1 MRPASPPVSLDS
13 FSTARLDAER
23 LTADHWDDLR
33 RMDQDKWFMAELGGV
48 RAVAGTRA
56 YLERNLAHW
65 VARGF
70 GLWMLRERDTGRVI
84 GRALL
89 RHLDVDGVD
98 EVETGYGFLPDLWGR
113 GLATEIAR
121 ACVQI
126 GRERLGLASVVGIT
140 VPTNAASQQVMRKA
154 GLQYERDILHD
165 GRIHLL
171 FRTSYSPT
179 AWPWPGREPWN
190 GSVE

>member
-1 MRPASPPVSLDS
+1 MQPVSLPVNLNS

-23 LTADHWDDLR
+23 LTADHWNDLR
-33 RMDQDKWFMAELGGV
+33 RMDQDERFMAELGGV
-48 RAVAGTRA
+48 RDEAGTRA

-65 VARGF
+65 AARGV

-84 GRALL
+84 GRTLL

-98 EVETGYGFLPDLWGR
+98 EVETGYGFLPDRWGR

-121 ACVQI
+121 ACVHI

-140 VPTNAASQQVMRKA
+140 VPTNPASQHVMRKA
-154 GLQYERDILHD
+154 GLQYERDILHN
-165 GRIHLL
+165 GRPHLL
-171 FRTSYSPT
+171 FRTGYSPT
-179 AWPWPGREPWN
+179 A
-190 GSVE
+190 

>member
-1 MRPASPPVSLDS
+1 MASLPASLDS

-33 RMDQDKWFMAELGGV
+33 RMDQDAQFMAKLGGV
-48 RAVAGTRA
+48 RDAAGTLA
-56 YLERNLAHW
+56 YLEHNMAHW
-65 VARGF
+65 VTHGF
-70 GLWMLRERDTGRVI
+70 GLWMLRGRDTGAMI

-89 RHLDVDGVD
+89 RHLEVDGVD

-121 ACVQI
+121 ACVSI

-140 VPTNAASQQVMRKA
+140 VPTNTASQQVMRKA
-154 GLQYERDILHD
+154 GLRYERDIVHAGLP
-165 GRIHLL
+165 HLL
-171 FRTSYSPT
+171 FRT
-179 AWPWPGREPWN
+179 E
-190 GSVE
+190 

>member
-1 MRPASPPVSLDS
+1 MRPASPLLSLDS

-33 RMDQDKWFMAELGGV
+33 RMDQDERFMAELGGV
-48 RAVAGTRA
+48 RDEAGTRA

-65 VARGF
+65 AARGF
-70 GLWMLRERDTGRVI
+70 GLWMLRDRDTGRVI

-98 EVETGYGFLPDLWGR
+98 EVETGYGFLTDVWGR

-121 ACVQI
+121 ACVHI

-140 VPTNAASQQVMRKA
+140 LPTNAASQQVMRKA
-154 GLQYERDILHD
+154 GLQYERDILHAD
-165 GRIHLL
+165 RPHLL
-171 FRTSYSPT
+171 FRTGYSPT
-179 AWPWPGREPWN
+179 AWPQPGRERWN

>member
-1 MRPASPPVSLDS
+1 MRPTSLPVGLDS

-33 RMDQDKWFMAELGGV
+33 RMDQNEQFMAELGGV
-48 RAVAGTRA
+48 RDEAGTRA

-70 GLWMLRERDTGRVI
+70 GLWMLRDRDTGGVI
-84 GRALL
+84 GRAVL

-121 ACVQI
+121 ACVHI

-140 VPTNAASQQVMRKA
+140 LPTNAASQQVMRKA
-154 GLQYERDILHD
+154 GLQYERVILHA
-165 GRIHLL
+165 GQPHLL
-171 FRTSYSPT
+171 FRTGHSPI
-179 AWPWPGREPWN
+179 AWP
-190 GSVE
+190 

>member
-1 MRPASPPVSLDS
+1 MRLASLPASLDS

-23 LTADHWDDLR
+23 LMKDHWGDLR
-33 RMDQDKWFMAELGGV
+33 RMDQDECFMAELGGV
-48 RAVAGTRA
+48 RDEAGTRA

-65 VARGF
+65 AARGF
-70 GLWMLRERDTGRVI
+70 GLWMLRDRDTGAVI

-121 ACVQI
+121 ACVHI
-126 GRERLGLASVVGIT
+126 GREWLGLESVVGIT
-140 VPTNAASQQVMRKA
+140 LSTNTASQRVMSNA
-154 GLQYERDILHD
+154 GLHYERDIVHAGLP
-165 GRIHLL
+165 HLL
-171 FRTSYSPT
+171 FRT
-179 AWPWPGREPWN
+179 G
-190 GSVE
+190 

>member
-1 MRPASPPVSLDS
+1 MSLEL

-33 RMDQDKWFMAELGGV
+33 RMDQDVRFMAELGGV
-48 RAVAGTRA
+48 RDAAGTLA

-65 VARGF
+65 AAHGF
-70 GLWMLRERDTGRVI
+70 GLWMLRDRRSGAVI
-84 GRALL
+84 GRAVL
-89 RHLDVDGVD
+89 RHLDVDGID

-121 ACVQI
+121 ACVSI
-126 GRERLGLASVVGIT
+126 GRQQLGMASIIGIT

-154 GLQYERDILHD
+154 GLRYERDILHA
-165 GRIHLL
+165 GLLHQL
-171 FRTSYSPT
+171 FRT
-179 AWPWPGREPWN
+179 
-190 GSVE
+190 GSTLIL

>member
-1 MRPASPPVSLDS
+1 MRPASLPLSLDS

-33 RMDQDKWFMAELGGV
+33 RMDQDERFMAELGGV
-48 RAVAGTRA
+48 RDEAGTRA

-65 VARGF
+65 AARGF

-89 RHLDVDGVD
+89 RHLDVDGAD
-98 EVETGYGFLPDLWGR
+98 EVETGYGFLPDVWGR

-121 ACVQI
+121 ACVHI

-140 VPTNAASQQVMRKA
+140 LPTNAASQQVMRKA
-154 GLQYERDILHD
+154 GLQYERDILHAD
-165 GRIHLL
+165 RPHLL
-171 FRTSYSPT
+171 FRTGYSPT
-179 AWPWPGREPWN
+179 AWP
-190 GSVE
+190 

>member
-1 MRPASPPVSLDS
+1 MRPASQPLILDS

-33 RMDQDKWFMAELGGV
+33 RMDQDERFMAELGGV
-48 RAVAGTRA
+48 RDEAGTRA

-65 VARGF
+65 AACGF
-70 GLWMLRERDTGRVI
+70 GLWMLQDRDTGGVI

-98 EVETGYGFLPDLWGR
+98 EVETGYGFLPDFWGH

-121 ACVQI
+121 ACVHVA
-126 GRERLGLASVVGIT
+126 REQLGLASVVGIT
-140 VPTNAASQQVMRKA
+140 APTNTASQQVMRKA
-154 GLQYERDILHD
+154 GLQFERDILHA
-165 GRIHLL
+165 GQPHML
-171 FRTSYSPT
+171 FRTGDSPT
-179 AWPWPGREPWN
+179 AWP
-190 GSVE
+190 